1 MFFKND
7 KTDYNFYWIERTEEG
22 CAIELYNNWGV
33 KYDAAG
39 NNLQPKKR
47 INITFDKYIETIEN
61 IAKSKKACTWDEL
74 WEIPV
79 TDINGN
85 TRIMDLKKCVEETV

>member
-1 MFFKND
+1 MFYKNN
-7 KTDYNFYWIERTEEG
+7 KSTYNFYWIERTEEG
-22 CAIELYNNWGV
+22 GAVEFYNNWGV
-33 KYDAAG
+33 KYDEFG

-61 IAKSKKACTWDEL
+61 IARDKKACTWDEL

>member
-22 CAIELYNNWGV
+22 CTIELYNNWGA
-33 KYDAAG
+33 KYDASG

-47 INITFDKYIETIEN
+47 INITLDKYIETVEN
-61 IAKSKKACTWDEL
+61 IAQKKRACTWDEL

-79 TDINGN
+79 IDINGN
-85 TRIMDLKKCVEETV
+85 TRIMDLKKCVEETA